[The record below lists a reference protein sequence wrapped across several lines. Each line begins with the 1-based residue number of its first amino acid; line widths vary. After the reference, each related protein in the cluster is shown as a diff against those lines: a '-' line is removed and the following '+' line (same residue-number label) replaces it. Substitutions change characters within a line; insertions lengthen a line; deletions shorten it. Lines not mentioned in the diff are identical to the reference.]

1 MQCRTIALIMTAWLA
16 MAAAPAVVAEP
27 TDITVRVISKDA
39 KFIGSSMGGVR
50 ITLSDAQ
57 TGEILAS
64 GLTRGGT
71 GNTSKIMHTD
81 GGRRTRMADDSAAAF
96 EASIDLDQPR
106 LIEAEAYGPLD
117 YPESAHRVAATQ
129 WVVPGLDLSAGD
141 GWILEMPGFVVD
153 VREPTDYAQVSADG
167 SGVPIVAE
175 VMMMCG
181 CPIEPG
187 GLWDANQYEITMT
200 VTHDGHTSEAI
211 ALEYAGRTS
220 HFSAHAPVSGSG
232 AHRVTVRA
240 YDPHNGN
247 TGIGRTTFVVR

>member
-1 MQCRTIALIMTAWLA
+1 MQCRAIALFMSAWLA
-16 MAAAPAVVAEP
+16 MAAAPAAMAEP

-50 ITLSDAQ
+50 ITLSDAR
-57 TGEILAS
+57 TGEVLAS

-71 GNTSKIMHTD
+71 GNTGKIMHTD

-117 YPESAHRVAATQ
+117 YPESAHRVTATQ

-141 GWILEMPGFVVD
+141 GWVLEMPGFVVD
-153 VREPTDYAQVSADG
+153 VREPAEYAQVSTDDG
-167 SGVPIVAE
+167 GVPIVAE

-200 VTHDGHTSEAI
+200 VTHDGRTSDAI
-211 ALEYAGRTS
+211 ALDYAGRAS
-220 HFSAHAPVSGSG
+220 HFSGQVPVSGSG
-232 AHRVTVRA
+232 AYRVTVRA
-240 YDPHNGN
+240 YDPENGN
-247 TGIGRTTFVVR
+247 TGIGGTTFVVD